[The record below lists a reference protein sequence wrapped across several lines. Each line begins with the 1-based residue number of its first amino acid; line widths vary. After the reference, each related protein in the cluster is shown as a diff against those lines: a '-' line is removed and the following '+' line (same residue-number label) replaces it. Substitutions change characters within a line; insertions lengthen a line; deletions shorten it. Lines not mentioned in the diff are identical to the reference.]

1 MKKTRLLNILDSLNI
16 FYFWTLPS
24 LTTVAVLG
32 YYTVVMEKELNS
44 SKTFVT
50 LTTLLLL
57 QEPLRSIPSVITKVI
72 QMVVS
77 IKRIQEL
84 IDSKP
89 WVPINDSRYF
99 LLENCSFAYGT
110 KKVLENLSLKIE
122 ENEFLAI
129 IGPVGSGKTS
139 FLLSLMGEIPLVSG
153 SLKINSNI
161 AYAPS
166 LDSWLLNASLREN
179 ILMGKDFKETWY

>member
-84 IDSKP
+84 IDFEGFDNQNGNSHPIIPNIAHYIFLNKP
-89 WVPINDSRYF
+89 TIEFYHMVNIFSLFFNHRPEKIYF
-99 LLENCSFAYGT
+99 HCDNCSFTGKFFDALKSNKELWSLIDIHHIPPKKTIFGQEYGYG
-110 KKVLENLSLKIE
+110 N
-122 ENEFLAI
+122 FH
-129 IGPVGSGKTS
+129 
-139 FLLSLMGEIPLVSG
+139 
-153 SLKINSNI
+153 
-161 AYAPS
+161 
-166 LDSWLLNASLREN
+166 R
-179 ILMGKDFKETWY
+179 

>member
-1 MKKTRLLNILDSLNI
+1 MLVQSMTQRGLECFNRWKNC
-16 FYFWTLPS
+16 W
-24 LTTVAVLG
+24 VAISCLG
-32 YYTVVMEKELNS
+32 
-44 SKTFVT
+44 
-50 LTTLLLL
+50 
-57 QEPLRSIPSVITKVI
+57 P
-72 QMVVS
+72 
-77 IKRIQEL
+77 
-84 IDSKP
+84 
-89 WVPINDSRYF
+89 
-99 LLENCSFAYGT
+99 NCDRV
-110 KKVLENLSLKIE
+110 KVLENLSLKIE

-179 ILMGKDFKETWY
+179 ILMGKDFKETWYWTVLFFKIITKYKKPACWRQYRNRWKRNQSKWRTKGKNLFGQGCLFW